1 MAEFLSK
8 TRRPASRGRA
18 AAVDGL
24 RAMRASGDG
33 YWEWD
38 LIAGTAW
45 YNDWFSRLLAWDEQ
59 AKHEPLRAWQS
70 YIFAEDWPL
79 LLRDV
84 RMHLEQRRPLEIDV
98 RAKAA
103 DNDERWWR
111 ICGSATRDDIGHPTH
126 LSGSVRDVTAMRRAQ
141 AVAQSTHRM
150 LQTAFDTLPIAV
162 AVLNAAGEIVDASRV
177 WREFP
182 GADALLGMRFGFG
195 ENYLTLCEAIAAR
208 NETARVLLPAIRS
221 LLGGETEEFRHDY
234 DFSLDD
240 LPHRIRCIARSV
252 EREAVRW
259 VIVSH
264 IDPAA
269 LGESD
274 NRTDY
279 KQFYEMILDAV
290 PLHIAYVGRNH
301 RLQYLNRSYE
311 KWLRLPFS
319 AIKAAPIEELAD
331 HAHRDEIAARIE
343 RVLAGHEVN
352 FEVERID
359 GDGQSR
365 ALSVA
370 YLPHTAATGAVQ
382 GFFSVA
388 RDVSPER
395 QLEISL
401 RQAQKLEAIGQ
412 MSGGLAHDLNNLLG
426 VIIGNL
432 QLLRRRIDNDPAAL
446 KAADTA
452 LRAATSGSDL
462 AKSLLAFA
470 RKQPLMPAS
479 LNIDFVLSSIDGLL
493 ARAAGENTQ
502 ITMHLGAG
510 AGRARLDQAQ
520 FENAVLNL
528 VLNAR
533 DAQGDGGLIRISTRA
548 ATEAESG
555 YPPDAPAQS
564 WLVEI
569 SDDGPGMAPEVARRA
584 FEPFFT
590 TKPDGKGT
598 GLGLA
603 TVYGFAR
610 QSGGTATID
619 TQPGAGTRVRLW
631 FPREE
636 EQLS

>member
-1 MAEFLSK
+1 
-8 TRRPASRGRA
+8 
-18 AAVDGL
+18 
-24 RAMRASGDG
+24 
-33 YWEWD
+33 
-38 LIAGTAW
+38 
-45 YNDWFSRLLAWDEQ
+45 
-59 AKHEPLRAWQS
+59 
-70 YIFAEDWPL
+70 
-79 LLRDV
+79 
-84 RMHLEQRRPLEIDV
+84 
-98 RAKAA
+98 
-103 DNDERWWR
+103 
-111 ICGSATRDDIGHPTH
+111 
-126 LSGSVRDVTAMRRAQ
+126 
-141 AVAQSTHRM
+141 
-150 LQTAFDTLPIAV
+150 
-162 AVLNAAGEIVDASRV
+162 
-177 WREFP
+177 
-182 GADALLGMRFGFG
+182 
-195 ENYLTLCEAIAAR
+195 
-208 NETARVLLPAIRS
+208 
-221 LLGGETEEFRHDY
+221 
-234 DFSLDD
+234 
-240 LPHRIRCIARSV
+240 
-252 EREAVRW
+252 

-264 IDPAA
+264 TDLAA
-269 LGESD
+269 FGAATESG
-274 NRTDY
+274 TDY

-301 RLQYLNRSYE
+301 RLQYLNKSYE
-311 KWLRLPFS
+311 EWLRLPFS

-331 HAHRDEIAARIE
+331 HAHRHEIAARIE
-343 RVLAGHEVN
+343 RVLGGADVS
-352 FEVERID
+352 FDVERTD

-370 YLPHTAATGAVQ
+370 YLPHVSAAGAVQ

-388 RDVSPER
+388 RDVSAER

-432 QLLRRRIDNDPAAL
+432 QLLRRRIDTDPAAL
-446 KAADTA
+446 KAVDTA

-479 LNIDFVLSSIDGLL
+479 LNIDSVLSSIEGLL

-502 ITMHLGAG
+502 ITMHLSAG

-548 ATEAESG
+548 STQAESG
-555 YPPDAPAQS
+555 YPPDAPMQS

-584 FEPFFT
+584 FEPVFT

-636 EQLS
+636 EKLS